1 MSTLYFFLGLFLGCS
16 LSGTHLF
23 LFHLIVIY
31 YVNVCMYVC
40 TQTCMYIRECAVCSM
55 SLCVVHLAIAM
66 CVLIKY
72 VLVHLLVCT
81 HNIHVM
87 YVYTCLYPYISAT
100 NAF

>member
-1 MSTLYFFLGLFLGCS
+1 MSTLYFFWGIFLGCS
-16 LSGTHLF
+16 LPGTHLF
-23 LFHLIVIY
+23 LFHVFLIVIY
-31 YVNVCMYVC
+31 YVNVCVY
-40 TQTCMYIRECAVCSM
+40 TYMYIRECAVCSM